1 MKKGINICFIN
12 TVCKRVILK
21 LQDGYQRIVVMVSI
35 NLANLL
41 IVIVQDQN
49 IGRIKEVKSK
59 IGSGNKKKISR
70 NIEDKLVTLN
80 ILYNVSIKE
89 VGDF

>member
-41 IVIVQDQN
+41 IVIV
-49 IGRIKEVKSK
+49 
-59 IGSGNKKKISR
+59 
-70 NIEDKLVTLN
+70 
-80 ILYNVSIKE
+80 
-89 VGDF
+89 

>member
-21 LQDGYQRIVVMVSI
+21 LQDDCQRIVVMVSI